1 MRQNNH
7 RLNAKKSMSLS
18 INDSEHVVKRMVFQS
33 KMKDYSEFLK
43 LRLASLVVLSSAI
56 CYGVAV
62 SEFSLA
68 ILAALIIGGTLLTGA
83 SNGFNEIIER
93 DLDAL
98 MDRTKNRPLPTS
110 KMSVIEAWILASL
123 FGVLG
128 IGILGYFINP
138 MCGILGFIALV
149 LYTIVY
155 TPMKRKTPFAVFVGA
170 FPGSIPAMLGVV
182 AATKGFGEITLLA
195 WLMFAVQFIWQFPH
209 FWAIAWR
216 VNDDYL
222 KAGFKMLP
230 SAGGRDRASAFQIL
244 IYTIG
249 LIPVSLL
256 PMFFGYTGI
265 FSVII
270 AIGAG
275 LIFAWQALKLYR
287 SLSSEDAKKL
297 MFGSFVYLPVVQLAY
312 LIDTLL

>member
-1 MRQNNH
+1 MG
-7 RLNAKKSMSLS
+7 K
-18 INDSEHVVKRMVFQS
+18 V
-33 KMKDYSEFLK
+33 KDYSEFLK
-43 LRLASLVVLSSAI
+43 LRLASLVVLSSII
-56 CYGVAV
+56 CYGLAAD
-62 SEFSLA
+62 EFSLS
-68 ILAALIIGGTLLTGA
+68 IMSALVIGGTLLTGA

-98 MDRTKNRPLPTS
+98 MDRTKNRPLPNTR
-110 KMSVIEAWILASL
+110 MGLTEAYIVASVLGIA
-123 FGVLG
+123 G

-138 MCGILGFIALV
+138 MCGILGLIAII
-149 LYTIVY
+149 LYAVVY
-155 TPMKRKTPFAVFVGA
+155 TPLKQKTPFAVFVGA
-170 FPGSIPAMLGVV
+170 FPGSIPPMLGCV
-182 AATKGFGEITLLA
+182 AATTGSGQITLLA

-230 SAGGRDRASAFQIL
+230 SLGGRDKASAFQIL
-244 IYTIG
+244 VYTIG

-256 PMFFGYTGI
+256 PIYFGYTGV
-265 FSVII
+265 FSAVI

-275 LIFAWQALKLYR
+275 IIFAWQAIKLYR

-297 MFGSFVYLPVVQLAY
+297 MFGSFIYLPVVQIAY
-312 LIDTLL
+312 LLDKI

>member
-1 MRQNNH
+1 MGK
-7 RLNAKKSMSLS
+7 A
-18 INDSEHVVKRMVFQS
+18 
-33 KMKDYSEFLK
+33 KDYSEFLK
-43 LRLASLVVLSSAI
+43 LRLASLVVLSSVI
-56 CYGVAV
+56 CYGVAA
-62 SEFSLA
+62 SEFSLP

-110 KMSVIEAWILASL
+110 KMTVTEAIILASS
-123 FGVLG
+123 FGILG

-138 MCGILGFIALV
+138 MSGILGFIALV
-149 LYTIVY
+149 LYAAVY

-170 FPGSIPAMLGVV
+170 FPGSIPTMLGCV

-195 WLMFAVQFIWQFPH
+195 WLMFSVQFIWQFPH

-216 VNDDYL
+216 LNDDYL

-230 SAGGRDRASAFQIL
+230 SEDGRNRASAFQIL
-244 IYTIG
+244 VYTIG

-256 PMFFGYTGI
+256 PVLFEPTLGL
-265 FSVII
+265 FSAVV
-270 AIGAG
+270 AIVAG
-275 LIFAWQALKLYR
+275 VIFALQAAKLYK

-312 LIDTLL
+312 LIDTFL

>member
-1 MRQNNH
+1 MTTEE
-7 RLNAKKSMSLS
+7 LTSASAGVTFMGKA
-18 INDSEHVVKRMVFQS
+18 
-33 KMKDYSEFLK
+33 KDYSEFLK
-43 LRLASLVVLSSAI
+43 LRLASLVVLSSVI
-56 CYGVAV
+56 CYGLAA
-62 SEFSLA
+62 SEFSLS
-68 ILAALIIGGTLLTGA
+68 IMVALIIGGTLLTGA

-110 KMSVIEAWILASL
+110 KMTVPEALILASS
-123 FGVLG
+123 FGILG

-138 MCGILGFIALV
+138 MCGILGFIALF
-149 LYTIVY
+149 LYAVVY
-155 TPMKRKTPFAVFVGA
+155 TPLKGKTPFSVFIGA
-170 FPGSIPAMLGVV
+170 FPGSIPTMLGCV
-182 AATKGFGEITLLA
+182 AATEGFGEITLLA
-195 WLMFAVQFIWQFPH
+195 WLMFSVQFIWQFPH

-230 SAGGRDRASAFQIL
+230 SSGGRDQASAFQIL

-256 PMFFGYTGI
+256 PVI
-265 FSVII
+265 FVPKLGLFSAVIAII
-270 AIGAG
+270 AGI
-275 LIFAWQALKLYR
+275 IFALQATKLYR
-287 SLSSEDAKKL
+287 SLSTEDAKQL

>member
-1 MRQNNH
+1 MKQNGRVH
-7 RLNAKKSMSLS
+7 STKQLQVATS
-18 INDSEHVVKRMVFQS
+18 VGFQS

-43 LRLASLVVLSSAI
+43 LRLASLVVLSSVI
-56 CYGVAV
+56 CYGVAA
-62 SEFSLA
+62 SEFSLS
-68 ILAALIIGGTLLTGA
+68 IMAALIIGGTLLTGA

-110 KMSVIEAWILASL
+110 KMNLTEAIVLAAT
-123 FGVLG
+123 FGILG

-138 MCGILGFIALV
+138 MSGILGFIALV
-149 LYTIVY
+149 LYAAVY

-170 FPGSIPAMLGVV
+170 FPGSIPTMLGCV
-182 AATKGFGEITLLA
+182 AATSGFGEITLLA
-195 WLMFAVQFIWQFPH
+195 WLMFSVQFIWQFPH

-230 SAGGRDRASAFQIL
+230 SEGGRDRASAFQIL
-244 IYTIG
+244 VYTIG

-256 PMFFGYTGI
+256 PVLFEPTLGL
-265 FSVII
+265 FSAVV
-270 AIGAG
+270 AIVAG
-275 LIFAWQALKLYR
+275 VIFALQAAKLYK

-312 LIDTLL
+312 LIDTFL